1 MTLYAFQSSNLPP
14 LWLGG
19 NHTEGIV
26 WGIMKCL
33 VRRACVGLTTSSA
46 ALAPGFK
53 Q

>member
-1 MTLYAFQSSNLPP
+1 MAFYAFQSSNLPP

-26 WGIMKCL
+26 LRVMKCL
-33 VRRACVGLTTSSA
+33 ARRACVGVTTSLA
-46 ALAPGFK
+46 ALAPGFE